1 MAFIYRTENSGAL
14 TPSQEKLL
22 ENIETLPS
30 PYDGIS
36 MLADL
41 RRRTGLSVVV
51 SDRGSLIKRLKEDID
66 TISNQIDAYQKDAN
80 RQKIMNQIE
89 RDIYDRRR
97 WAQSKLQEVGNPD
110 VTPLL
115 GLYSRK
121 LLWFERLAPTVYLY
135 SDNIN
140 DYASRIGKNP
150 DHVFGYVFDAL
161 LVDIDCQNLFSPRIK
176 LFRHRAAESADSEYG
191 ELFSVRNVVH
201 KSSPQP
207 IIILLSGYLML
218 SLFAPITV

>member
-1 MAFIYRTENSGAL
+1 MAFIYRTENGGAL

-66 TISNQIDAYQKDAN
+66 TISKQIDAYQKDAN

-121 LLWFERLAPTVYLY
+121 LLWFERLATTV
-135 SDNIN
+135 
-140 DYASRIGKNP
+140 
-150 DHVFGYVFDAL
+150 
-161 LVDIDCQNLFSPRIK
+161 
-176 LFRHRAAESADSEYG
+176 
-191 ELFSVRNVVH
+191 
-201 KSSPQP
+201 
-207 IIILLSGYLML
+207 
-218 SLFAPITV
+218 